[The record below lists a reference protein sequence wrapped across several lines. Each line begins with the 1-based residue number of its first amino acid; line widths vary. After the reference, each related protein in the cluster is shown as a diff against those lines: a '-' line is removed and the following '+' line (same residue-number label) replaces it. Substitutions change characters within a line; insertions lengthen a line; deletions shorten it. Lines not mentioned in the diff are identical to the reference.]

1 MLSRGAPAAFFRYF
15 PRGPAASRAARGKE
29 KRMGKREAHL
39 LIGRWHASKRT
50 DAKLV
55 WTNLL

>member
-1 MLSRGAPAAFFRYF
+1 M
-15 PRGPAASRAARGKE
+15 GKE
-29 KRMGKREAHL
+29 KRMGKREGHL

-55 WTNLL
+55 FRLQGTV